1 MYAEVPSILTT
12 NQLYDL
18 QTTTVPSVLG
28 PIPESEDPVPAS
40 EANFQIV
47 VATVAVAMAILL
59 IMVFVAMVIL
69 AVIFRKARLG
79 KRGETLG
86 SSSSPIDNPSYVI
99 GTYMILLDFS
109 QAGGAW
115 ICKI

>member
-40 EANFQIV
+40 EVNFQII
-47 VATVAVAMAILL
+47 VAVVAVAMAILL
-59 IMVFVAMVIL
+59 VMVFVAMVIL

-79 KRGETLG
+79 KRVETLR

-99 GTYMILLDFS
+99 GTYMILLDFIVKQVGPS
-109 QAGGAW
+109 
-115 ICKI
+115 